1 MLAKNLARFRK
12 RKGYSQKYVA
22 ELLHISP
29 QAYHKYE
36 KIDGRGT
43 EPSTENLGKLADL
56 YNVSVDELLGRLKK
70 DDSSSEKDYF
80 EEAEAIMFKDID
92 GFNELPPEKQQEIK
106 DMINRQL
113 KFFIEEEK
121 RDS

>member
-1 MLAKNLARFRK
+1 MGVANNIKRYRKNKNLL
-12 RKGYSQKYVA
+12 QK
-22 ELLHISP
+22 E
-29 QAYHKYE
+29 
-36 KIDGRGT
+36 
-43 EPSTENLGKLADL
+43 LADKIGVTNQVISNWERGYTSPNYEDIVNL
-56 YNVSVDELLGRLKK
+56 SNALECSTDELLGKER
-70 DDSSSEKDYF
+70 KDYF

-92 GFNELPPEKQQEIK
+92 GFNELSPEKQQEIK